1 MIWKK
6 EFIIR
11 ISIYPIVG
19 RAEKIKIQKTAV
31 EGTGKKV
38 TNMSERVGSQHI
50 LLLRWGLQSLQKV
63 AGSSPLPPTEL
74 SKKHPMEA
82 SGHF

>member
-1 MIWKK
+1 MIWEK

-19 RAEKIKIQKTAV
+19 RAEKIKIQKTAI

-38 TNMSERVGSQHI
+38 TNMSDLVGSQHI
-50 LLLRWGLQSLQKV
+50 MLLGWGLQSLWKV

-82 SGHF
+82 